1 MDKSTT
7 NVVWIYRGVAQHGS
21 ALRSGRRGPGFE
33 SRLPDQHI
41 NEGYLPVPLILSR
54 SLNHV
59 AFIEEK
65 DKNTAFVLE

>member
-1 MDKSTT
+1 M
-7 NVVWIYRGVAQHGS
+7 YRGVAQHGS

-41 NEGYLPVPLILSR
+41 KEGYHAVPLLLSR
-54 SLNHV
+54 STDHV

-65 DKNTAFVLE
+65 DESTEFVLE